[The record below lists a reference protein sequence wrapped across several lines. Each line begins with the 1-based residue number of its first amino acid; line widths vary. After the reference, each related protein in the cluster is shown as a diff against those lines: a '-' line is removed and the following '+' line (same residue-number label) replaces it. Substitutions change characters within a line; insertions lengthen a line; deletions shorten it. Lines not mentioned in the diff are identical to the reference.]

1 MVETFAVVPVDSG
14 LRPVGAES
22 LNVCKWEIAVSRR
35 LSLAL
40 VGLALLGV
48 AWMNLQA
55 EPAKQ
60 PLLRHVVMFKF
71 KKDATADQIDTVVK
85 AFGDLPK
92 QIDSI
97 VDYEWGTNNSPEKL
111 DKGFTHLFLVTFK
124 DEAGREKYLPHPAH
138 QAFVE
143 KLKPILEEPMVI
155 DYWAK

>member
-1 MVETFAVVPVDSG
+1 MMP
-14 LRPVGAES
+14 
-22 LNVCKWEIAVSRR
+22 
-35 LSLAL
+35 
-40 VGLALLGV
+40 
-48 AWMNLQA
+48 
-55 EPAKQ
+55 PASAI
-60 PLLRHVVMFKF
+60 RIRSSTDTGMSEN
-71 KKDATADQIDTVVK
+71 ATAEQIDTVVK

>member
-1 MVETFAVVPVDSG
+1 
-14 LRPVGAES
+14 
-22 LNVCKWEIAVSRR
+22 
-35 LSLAL
+35 
-40 VGLALLGV
+40 
-48 AWMNLQA
+48 MNLQA
-55 EPAKQ
+55 EPAPQ

-71 KKDATADQIDTVVK
+71 KKDATADQIDAVVK
-85 AFGDLPK
+85 AFSDLPR

-111 DKGFTHLFLVTFK
+111 DKGFTHLFLVSFK

-138 QAFVE
+138 MAFVE